1 MRTTVNVIW
10 FSRMKALGEIL
21 TQILKNFEYFFS
33 NFHEI
38 YFSQQNA
45 LETLY
50 NKNK

>member
-1 MRTTVNVIW
+1 
-10 FSRMKALGEIL
+10 MKALGEIL
-21 TQILKNFEYFFS
+21 KQILKNFEYFFS

-50 NKNK
+50 NENK